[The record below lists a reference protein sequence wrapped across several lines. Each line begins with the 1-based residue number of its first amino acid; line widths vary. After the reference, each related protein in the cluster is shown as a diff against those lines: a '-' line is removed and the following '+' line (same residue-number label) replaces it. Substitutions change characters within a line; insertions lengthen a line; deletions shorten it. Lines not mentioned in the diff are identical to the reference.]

1 MSVFSSLSNR
11 IFFATALL
19 TVLSIG
25 VAVYRVNT
33 AVTAQAERELQRGLD
48 EAATLVENYRRTLIE
63 NYRREARLI
72 ADLPKLKAAVET
84 DDPPTVEPIARD
96 YQQQLEA
103 DLFVVTGRGGRILAA
118 LDAPGAT
125 AEGVARLDGVRA
137 ALAGRESVSF
147 WPAPGGVREVVS
159 VPILLFGPGG
169 PELFGTLNVGF
180 ALDARA
186 AARIK
191 VLTASEIAFLFDGE
205 IQASTLPREHWPAIA
220 ELAGLPGTTHRR
232 LGDEEFVAVSRALVR
247 ASSDSRPATPGRAV
261 VLRSRTERLR
271 VLSGVHK
278 ALAVTAV
285 VAVLAAI
292 GLSFALARTV
302 TRPLGV
308 ITNAMRELAASGD
321 LTRRIP
327 EPPATAWDDEDAKLL
342 ARTFNAMTASIA
354 RFQREA
360 AQRER
365 LSSLGRL
372 STVIAHEIRNP
383 LMIIKSALRALRRET
398 ASPELRK
405 MGEDIEEEIARLNR
419 IVADVLDFARPIRF
433 DLAPAE
439 LNVVCDDAARAVWAA
454 GAGPAP
460 DIRLDPD
467 VGVAVTDAE
476 RLRQALINV
485 LTNARHAAE
494 GHGARQPGDVART
507 SLETERRGQAV
518 RITVRDNGP
527 GIPAEALPRI
537 FDPFFT
543 TKRTGSGI
551 GLAITRNIIEGLGG
565 TIAVTASDARGT
577 TMVIELP
584 VMPLEEARTV
594 IA

>member
-1 MSVFSSLSNR
+1 MSIISSLSNR

-19 TVLSIG
+19 AVVSIG
-25 VAVYRVNT
+25 VAVYRVNV

-63 NYRREARLI
+63 HYRREARLI

-84 DDPPTVEPIARD
+84 NDPPTVEPIARE
-96 YQQQLEA
+96 YRQQLEA
-103 DLFVVTGRGGRILAA
+103 DLFVITGRGGRLLAA
-118 LDAPGAT
+118 IDAPA
-125 AEGVARLDGVRA
+125 AEHVARLDGVRA
-137 ALAGRESVSF
+137 ALAGREAVSF
-147 WPAPGGVREVVS
+147 WPAAGGVREVVS
-159 VPILLFGPGG
+159 VPILLLGPGG
-169 PELFGTLNVGF
+169 PELFGTLNIGF

-186 AARIK
+186 AARLK
-191 VLTASEIAFLFDGE
+191 ALTASEIAFLFDGE

-220 ELAGLPGTTHRR
+220 DLAGRPDATHRQ
-232 LGDEEFVAVSRALVR
+232 LDGEEYVAVSRALLR
-247 ASSDSRPATPGRAV
+247 ASPANGGTPAGTTI

-278 ALAVTAV
+278 ALAATALI
-285 VAVLAAI
+285 AVLAAI

-308 ITNAMRELAASGD
+308 ITNAMRELASSGD
-321 LTRRIP
+321 LTHRIP

-342 ARTFNAMTASIA
+342 ARTFNTMTASIA

-383 LMIIKSALRALRRET
+383 LMIIKSALRPLKRESAT
-398 ASPELRK
+398 PELRK
-405 MGEDIEEEIARLNR
+405 IGEDIEEEIARLNR
-419 IVADVLDFARPIRF
+419 IVSDVLDFARPIRF
-433 DLAPAE
+433 ELAPAD
-439 LNVVCDDAARAVWAA
+439 LNVICQDAARAVWPE
-454 GAGPAP
+454 GAGQAP
-460 DIRLDPD
+460 DIIVEPALPI
-467 VGVAVTDAE
+467 VVTDAE
-476 RLRQALINV
+476 RLRHALINV

-494 GHGARQPGDVART
+494 AHATPGRAARV
-507 SLETERRGQAV
+507 SLTTERRGATA

-527 GIPAEALPRI
+527 GITADALPRV
-537 FDPFFT
+537 FEPFFT

-551 GLAITRNIIEGLGG
+551 GLAIARNIIEGLGG
-565 TIAVTASDARGT
+565 TIAVAASGARGT
-577 TMVIELP
+577 AIAVELP
-584 VMPLEEARTV
+584 VSPQAEARSV
-594 IA
+594 SA